1 MSNRNGVWSLPAQY
15 QAIADQDWTMAPGA
29 PTGVSATAGN
39 AQAEVSFTAPT
50 FAGIPGTITQFKV
63 TSSSGQTATGSA
75 SPITVTGLTNGS
87 GVTFTAQAQNAIG
100 LGKASAASSSITPLA
115 EVISGLFQ
123 TTLWDGDGSSS
134 RTITNGVNLSGK
146 GGLAWIKS
154 RDQGLVNGL
163 FDTARGKGSSF
174 AYRLMSDATDAQS
187 ELTDGLSSFNTNG
200 FTLGSSTLVNGNNY
214 EYVGWTF
221 RKEPKFFDI
230 VTYTGNGS
238 ARTISHNL
246 GSVPGMI
253 IIKRLNAVGG
263 WSVYHRGVNGGTN
276 PEQYSLELN
285 ETSAQS
291 DDQWM
296 QDTAPTSTQFSINTF
311 DSVNN
316 NGSTYVAYLF
326 AHNNNDGG
334 FGPDSDDIIKCG
346 TYTNSGSGVEVNL
359 GFEPQFMM
367 FKRTDA
373 TSNWGV
379 VDVMRGV
386 SPVSSAGD
394 NSNQLRWNLSD
405 AENAEYHPFPT
416 ATGFKVV
423 GSAGGGGGGSGTFI
437 YMAIRR
443 PDQSTPTAGTSV
455 FQAHTYTGDGST
467 RLQSLNITPDM
478 VINLSRNV
486 SGDSPSINDRVRGS
500 GKEMYTS
507 GTGGQSSYPSQ
518 GLQLD
523 HTNAIEV
530 QDYRDTNTKNYLN
543 LCWKRANGY
552 FDIVAYSGNGS
563 TQNVTHN
570 LGAAPEMMWIKRY
583 DTTGSWMVYH
593 KGLNGGTNP
602 EQYVFYLH
610 DPQGPDQSTQVWNST
625 APTSSVFSVG
635 NNNAV
640 NNSSG
645 EYVAY
650 LFATVAG
657 VSKVGSYTS
666 TIDGSGNGTNQ
677 TIDCGFTNGARFV
690 FIKRSD
696 GAGDWVIFDSTRGI
710 TTNSDPHYRLNQVY
724 TEDSD
729 AYVDIEPHSS
739 GFIVNPGSV
748 HVGGDTQGQT
758 YVFYAIA

>member
-1 MSNRNGVWSLPAQY
+1 MPRYNGGFIGHDGL
-15 QAIADQDWTMAPGA
+15 DAPDA
-29 PTGVSATAGN
+29 PTIGTPSAGSSQADIAFTAG
-39 AQAEVSFTAPT
+39 A
-50 FAGIPGTITQFKV
+50 AGT
-63 TSSSGQTATGSA
+63 TATTEFVATTNDGIGATGTS
-75 SPITVTGLTNGS
+75 SPITITGLTNGTS
-87 GVTFTAQAQNAIG
+87 YTARVYAKNSHGTSA
-100 LGKASAASSSITPLA
+100 ASAASASFTPLA
-115 EVISGLFQ
+115 EVISSLFS
-123 TTLWDGDGSSS
+123 THLYTGNSST
-134 RTITNGVNLSGK
+134 RTITNDINLSGK
-146 GGLAWIKS
+146 GGLVWIKD
-154 RDQGLVNGL
+154 RDSSSNSNILYDTERGAYKGL
-163 FDTARGKGSSF
+163 FSNLTNAEDTRSTGLTGFTSS
-174 AYRLMSDATDAQS
+174 
-187 ELTDGLSSFNTNG
+187 G
-200 FTLGSSTLVNGNNY
+200 FTLGSLGAENGSSNDK
-214 EYVGWTF
+214 VSWTW
-221 RKEPKFFDI
+221 RKQAKYFDI
-230 VTYTGNGS
+230 VTYTGNGT
-238 ARTISHNL
+238 AGRTISHNL
-246 GSVPGMI
+246 GSIPGMI
-253 IIKRLNAVGG
+253 MIKQYQAGEARS
-263 WSVYHRGVNGGTN
+263 WSVYHRGMDSSA
-276 PEQYSLELN
+276 PEDYYMRLE
-285 ETSAQS
+285 TTGARS
-291 DDQWM
+291 DDVGQWN
-296 QDTAPTSTQFSINTF
+296 DTAPTSSVFTVG
-311 DSVNN
+311 DSTYVNS
-316 NGSTYVAYLF
+316 NGESYVAYLF

-334 FGPDSDDIIKCG
+334 FGPDGEDIIKCG
-346 TYTNSGSGVEVNL
+346 SFTGVGTGAVNVNL
-359 GFEPQFMM
+359 GFEPQWIMV
-367 FKRTDA
+367 KNA
-373 TSNWGV
+373 TRSEGWFIQ
-379 VDVMRGV
+379 DSMRGMAHGDWEYLLANEI
-386 SPVSSAGD
+386 SAAAGSAT
-394 NSNQLRWNLSD
+394 NRVV
-405 AENAEYHPFPT
+405 PT
-416 ATGFKVV
+416 ATGFTINNN
-423 GSAGGGGGGSGTFI
+423 GSSAFGQSGDTCI
-437 YMAIRR
+437 YVAIRR

-467 RLQSLNITPDM
+467 RKYSLNITPDM
-478 VINLSRNV
+478 VINLSRNI

-507 GTGGQSSYPSQ
+507 GTGGQASYPSQ

-543 LCWKRANGY
+543 LCWKRAKGY
-552 FDIVAYSGNGS
+552 FDIVAYSGTGS
-563 TQNVTHN
+563 NRTVTHN

-610 DPQGPDQSTQVWNST
+610 DPQGPDQSSGPWNNT

-635 NNNAV
+635 TNNAV

-666 TIDGSGNGTNQ
+666 TIDATGNGTNQ

-710 TTNSDPHYRLNQVY
+710 TTNSDPHYRLNQTY

>member
-29 PTGVSATAGN
+29 PTGVSASAGN

-100 LGKASAASSSITPLA
+100 LGKASDASSSVTPLA
-115 EVISGLFQ
+115 EVISGLFSTHLYTGTQ
-123 TTLWDGDGSSS
+123 SAA
-134 RTITNGVNLSGK
+134 TINNGINLSGK
-146 GGLAWIKS
+146 GGLVWIKDRS
-154 RDQGLVNGL
+154 TNGHFL
-163 FDTARGKGSSF
+163 FDTERGATK
-174 AYRLMSDATDAQS
+174 RLRSHATDAENTDS
-187 ELTDGLSSFNTNG
+187 TSLTAFNTNG
-200 FTLGSSTLVNGNNY
+200 FSVGANASMNGSGDSV
-214 EYVGWTF
+214 VSWTF
-221 RKEPKFFDI
+221 REEPKFFDV
-230 VTYTGNGS
+230 VTYTGDGNDG
-238 ARTISHNL
+238 RTISHSL
-246 GSVPGMI
+246 GSTPGMI
-253 IIKRLNAVGG
+253 IVARRDSTNYWRVWHRSQTGKYANLYDTGAFADDSSSSGVFNDYSGNSSTFTAGININA
-263 WSVYHRGVNGGTN
+263 N
-276 PEQYSLELN
+276 
-285 ETSAQS
+285 SA
-291 DDQWM
+291 
-296 QDTAPTSTQFSINTF
+296 
-311 DSVNN
+311 
-316 NGSTYVAYLF
+316 TYVAYLF

-334 FGPDSDDIIKCG
+334 FGPDSEDIIKCASFTG
-346 TYTNSGSGVEVNL
+346 NSSADVTVDV
-359 GFEPQFMM
+359 GFEPQWLLTR
-367 FKRTDA
+367 RTGGG
-373 TSNWGV
+373 NWTIT
-379 VDVMRGV
+379 DNMRGL
-386 SPVSSAGD
+386 ATGGID
-394 NSNQLRWNLSD
+394 NTLFADTSG
-405 AENAEYHPFPT
+405 AENT
-416 ATGFKVV
+416 AADRIDLTPTGFIQK
-423 GSAGGGGGGSGTFI
+423 SGQTGNETVI

-443 PDQSTPTAGTSV
+443 PDQSTPTAGTDV

-467 RLQSLNITPDM
+467 RKYSLNITPDM
-478 VINLSRNV
+478 VINLSRNI

-543 LCWKRANGY
+543 LCWKRAKGY
-552 FDIVAYSGNGS
+552 FDIVAYSGTGS
-563 TQNVTHN
+563 NRTVTHN
-570 LGAAPEMMWIKRY
+570 LGAAPEMMWVKRY

-610 DPQGPDQSTQVWNST
+610 DPQGPDQSSGPWNNT

-635 NNNAV
+635 TNNAV

-645 EYVAY
+645 QYVAY

-710 TTNSDPHYRLNQVY
+710 TTNSDPHYRLNQTY